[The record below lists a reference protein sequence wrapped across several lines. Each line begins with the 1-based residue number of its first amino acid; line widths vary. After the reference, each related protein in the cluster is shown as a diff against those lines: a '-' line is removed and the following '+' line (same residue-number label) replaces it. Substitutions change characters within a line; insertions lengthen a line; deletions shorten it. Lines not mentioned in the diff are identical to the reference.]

1 MTEYQLSEIPGYI
14 SSKQAA
20 EMLGVSNHRLYQY
33 VKAGR
38 IPVVHVG
45 KAFMLRL
52 EDVQQFKPHPS
63 GRMRSKAPSWR
74 TYRSRGQ
81 VIISDI
87 SVQVRPHQQE
97 RLIEKLRS
105 IQQADQ
111 HTFPG
116 TIARYVM
123 KGDPSLASIQI
134 LLIWKDIEMP
144 DEDTRQEHLQAF
156 QEELADMLDWDTA
169 QFRDN
174 ETIIHT

>member
-1 MTEYQLSEIPGYI
+1 MAENPPSEIPGYI
-14 SSKQAA
+14 SSKRAA
-20 EMLGVSNHRLYQY
+20 EILGVSNHRLYQY

-81 VIISDI
+81 VIVTDI
-87 SVQVRPHQQE
+87 SVQVRPQQQE
-97 RLIEKLRS
+97 WLLEKLRS
-105 IQQADQ
+105 IQQADR

-116 TIARYVM
+116 TIARYVV
-123 KGDPSLASIQI
+123 KGDPELSRVQI

-144 DEDTRQEHLQAF
+144 DESTQLHHLQAF
-156 QEELADMLDWDTA
+156 QEELADVLNWDTA
-169 QFRDN
+169 QYKSN